1 MALAAKRAN
10 VLDIERQLED
20 LNNDIRWEKLS
31 SWEKAKEFILMT
43 IQKSNAPSIQISP
56 AVIGLLFTM
65 IVQAG
70 LGIWWASSI
79 SKEVEYNKQEIQS
92 LKSTVETQKIYID
105 TSREKQIKLEA
116 AIETLEKQQQQTTLL
131 LQMKGK

>member
-20 LNNDIRWEKLS
+20 VNNEIRWERLS
-31 SWEKAKEFILMT
+31 SWEKAKEVISMV
-43 IQKSNAPSIQISP
+43 IQKSNAPSVQISP
-56 AVIGLLFTM
+56 AVIGLLFT
-65 IVQAG
+65 IILQAG
-70 LGIWWASSI
+70 IGIWWASSMA
-79 SKEVEYNKQEIQS
+79 KEVEFNKQEINS
-92 LKSTVETQKIYID
+92 LKSTVETQKVYID

-116 AIETLEKQQQQTTLL
+116 AIETLEKQQQQTNLI